1 MDINSWKMLWEGA
14 LTTVGLSVCSIVA
27 GVTLGLLIGLVR
39 LARVPFLSQFLALYI
54 SLIRATPVLT
64 LTLAVF
70 IAAPSLGLDVS
81 LFAVGVIALT
91 LNTMA
96 FNAEIWRT
104 AFASFPRE
112 QLEAAKSAGMT
123 PWLCFRRIVL
133 PQVTVSALPGLVNE
147 MSGLIKGSP
156 AVAVIGIVEL
166 TRVTNRIAAETY
178 EPLPSI
184 IAAAVVYMAM
194 IFILVRAQRYF
205 EQYAQRLAG

>member
-1 MDINSWKMLWEGA
+1 MDSSSWQMLAEGA
-14 LTTVGLSVCSIVA
+14 LTTLGLSAASIIC
-27 GVTLGLLIGLVR
+27 GVTLGLIIGLIR
-39 LARVPFLSQFLALYI
+39 LARIPFISQFLAVYI

-70 IAAPSLGLDVS
+70 IAAPSFGVDLS

-91 LNTMA
+91 LNTTA

-123 PWLCFRRIVL
+123 PWLSFRRIVM
-133 PQVTVSALPGLVNE
+133 PQVTLAALPGLVNE

-178 EPLPSI
+178 DPLPSI
-184 IAAAVVYMAM
+184 LAAAFLYMAM
-194 IFILVRAQRYF
+194 IFVLVRAQRYF
-205 EQYAQRLAG
+205 DTHAQRLAG